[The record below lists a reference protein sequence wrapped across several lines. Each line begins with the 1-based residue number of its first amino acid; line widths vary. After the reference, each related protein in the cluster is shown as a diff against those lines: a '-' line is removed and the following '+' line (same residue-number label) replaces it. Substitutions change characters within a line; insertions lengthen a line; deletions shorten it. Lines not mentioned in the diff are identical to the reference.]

1 MISINDSPQVGD
13 KLAPDLIGV
22 THDPIVECAPFR
34 GRNGVRGGLAVPGC
48 APDAGGSEE
57 GLPTSRSVLNE
68 PVAVVIDEG

>member
-13 KLAPDLIGV
+13 KLAPYLIGV

-34 GRNGVRGGLAVPGC
+34 GRNGVRGGLVVPGC

-57 GLPTSRSVLNE
+57 GLAKPRSILNE
-68 PVAVVIDEG
+68 PVAMVIDEG